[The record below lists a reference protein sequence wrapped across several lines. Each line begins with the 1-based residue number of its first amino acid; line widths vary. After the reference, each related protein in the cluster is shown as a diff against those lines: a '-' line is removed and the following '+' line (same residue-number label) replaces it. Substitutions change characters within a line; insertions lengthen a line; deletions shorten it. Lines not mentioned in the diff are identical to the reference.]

1 MDFYLPVFVFVL
13 TKMKIKISSQNPI
26 IELKLEIEAENFNRI
41 PSVDETKAKIKE
53 LQNYGLTKFYITNK
67 YF

>member
-1 MDFYLPVFVFVL
+1 
-13 TKMKIKISSQNPI
+13 MKIKISSQNPI
-26 IELKLEIEAENFNRI
+26 IELKLEIEAENFIRI
-41 PSVDETKAKIKE
+41 QSVDETKAKIKE

>member
-1 MDFYLPVFVFVL
+1 LDFYLPVFVFVL

-26 IELKLEIEAENFNRI
+26 IELKLEIEAENFTRI
-41 PSVDETKAKIKE
+41 PSVDEAKAKIKE